1 MPHSLNKIQKGDTKN
16 EYTRLS
22 TVTNLAP
29 THEPLSWRLRCKCG
43 SETRALRRK
52 YRIAGGLILMKITQD
67 KLRALFEVFGI
78 IQSITILLDNQ
89 TKLPRG
95 FAFVTFSQLADADNA
110 KNKMNHAMVE
120 GRELKVYFKRKAT
133 E

>member
-1 MPHSLNKIQKGDTKN
+1 
-16 EYTRLS
+16 
-22 TVTNLAP
+22 
-29 THEPLSWRLRCKCG
+29 
-43 SETRALRRK
+43 
-52 YRIAGGLILMKITQD
+52 MKITQD